1 MTSLTF
7 LTWLYS
13 CTMVLQMLSV
23 SQMLVLWG
31 AQFDISG
38 ALILRWR
45 QHTGYGG
52 LVIAIWYRPGHPA
65 QSPVLIDESTV

>member
-38 ALILRWR
+38 ALILRWS

-52 LVIAIWYRPGHPA
+52 LVIAI
-65 QSPVLIDESTV
+65 